1 MASPASRRDQ
11 EEEHPA
17 SRSPARSRDRD
28 RAPASQGRPEGGQLQ
43 QAVSVRFTEDELRR
57 VQAYSVIIGISP
69 NAVIREACEYFLA
82 HKVGTKEYE
91 EALAAYRKRSEEQ
104 VAALEEIRNVS

>member
-1 MASPASRRDQ
+1 MASVAPRRDPD
-11 EEEHPA
+11 EEHPP
-17 SRSPARSRDRD
+17 SRSSGRSRDRD
-28 RAPASQGRPEGGQLQ
+28 RATAPQGRPEGGRLQ

-57 VQAYSVIIGISP
+57 IQAYGVIFGVSP

-91 EALAAYRKRSEEQ
+91 EALTAYRKRSEEQ
-104 VAALEEIRNVS
+104 VAALEEMKNAS